1 MKIGASEIFKESL
14 SKMKVYSSNNK
25 KNKFENIQYKNDIY
39 PKFLNY
45 NDLNDSKYD
54 IILNKIQKNKQYLN
68 NLLKNF
74 PENKE
79 NFNEKIGILN
89 IDIKKQRK
97 EIKNKNK
104 QEFQNFQNLIDILI
118 TLDAQGNIQEL
129 KQISEYEYLKLR
141 KSNYQKILFY
151 INKYKNEILF
161 NLGYDKKT
169 ENQKDKKKRN
179 LSVPRSHRNIKN
191 GNKEYNLFNLY
202 NEIFNIDKSKYNLP
216 DFYYSSII
224 NGQKKI
230 ESNENYSLNNSLYL
244 SRNEIQYYEMNKLDI
259 FRLMIND
266 SSIKNEEISIFLNI
280 ECKNV
285 EEAVNKYYQNLYGT
299 ENLTLTFSYPTFNN
313 ISIVHNFCFKSNIS
327 ILFDTAIQDYPIA
340 YNVHLF
346 TYSNKE
352 ILRDNKNKI
361 KCIGSLKLENNS
373 VIFVYNKN

>member
-1 MKIGASEIFKESL
+1 MSSSRGDYALEQEKFGLAQIEKANAEKENLLSIAKKIAKKDLES
-14 SKMKVYSSNNK
+14 
-25 KNKFENIQYKNDIY
+25 
-39 PKFLNY
+39 
-45 NDLNDSKYD
+45 YD
-54 IILNKIQKNKQYLN
+54 DEMRKDCMNKITELTSNT
-68 NLLKNF
+68 
-74 PENKE
+74 EVIE
-79 NFNEKIGILN
+79 
-89 IDIKKQRK
+89 
-97 EIKNKNK
+97 EIQNKNK

-179 LSVPRSHRNIKN
+179 ISVPRSHRNIKN
-191 GNKEYNLFNLY
+191 RNKEYNLFNLY

-224 NGQKKI
+224 NGKKKI
-230 ESNENYSLNNSLYL
+230 EFNENYSLNNSLYL

>member
-1 MKIGASEIFKESL
+1 
-14 SKMKVYSSNNK
+14 
-25 KNKFENIQYKNDIY
+25 
-39 PKFLNY
+39 
-45 NDLNDSKYD
+45 
-54 IILNKIQKNKQYLN
+54 
-68 NLLKNF
+68 LKNF

-97 EIKNKNK
+97 EIQNKNK

-191 GNKEYNLFNLY
+191 RNKEYNLFNLY